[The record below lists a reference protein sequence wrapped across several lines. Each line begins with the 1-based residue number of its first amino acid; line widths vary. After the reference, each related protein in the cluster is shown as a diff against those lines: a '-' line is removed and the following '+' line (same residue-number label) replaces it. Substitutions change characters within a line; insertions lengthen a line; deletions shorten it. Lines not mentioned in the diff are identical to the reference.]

1 MILFRWNID
10 WYDRLAFAFNLQVNF
25 PKIELRIVKTCLRQE
40 MLHLHGP
47 DVIQFKTMTYIAAR
61 KWSTTGI
68 FKLIQ
73 FQISISLT
81 RQIWSAANTPLR
93 KVATLLW
100 NTFTIDVNKR
110 RKSSLVL
117 SVESAAFCEKSSP
130 PLRIAVWFFFLC
142 DCYLYEILGTAYRA
156 TVFRLVSLVFCLF
169 SRTKS
174 SKITENIFEMG
185 IGSAKNLLESI

>member
-1 MILFRWNID
+1 MVPMLFNSKQWHTQQQENGL
-10 WYDRLAFAFNLQVNF
+10 RLESSNWFSFRFHSDSLAKFDQ
-25 PKIELRIVKTCLRQE
+25 Q
-40 MLHLHGP
+40 
-47 DVIQFKTMTYIAAR
+47 
-61 KWSTTGI
+61 
-68 FKLIQ
+68 
-73 FQISISLT
+73 LT
-81 RQIWSAANTPLR
+81 RRWEKLPLF
-93 KVATLLW
+93 LW
-100 NTFTIDVNKR
+100 NPFTFDVNKR

-130 PLRIAVWFFFLC
+130 PLRIAVWLFFLC

-185 IGSAKNLLESI
+185 IGSAKDLLESI

>member
-1 MILFRWNID
+1 
-10 WYDRLAFAFNLQVNF
+10 
-25 PKIELRIVKTCLRQE
+25 

-73 FQISISLT
+73 FQISFSLT
-81 RQIWSAANTPLR
+81 HQIWSAANTPLR

-117 SVESAAFCEKSSP
+117 SMESAAFCEKSSP
-130 PLRIAVWFFFLC
+130 PLRIAVWVFWS
-142 DCYLYEILGTAYRA
+142 DCYLYEILGTAYWA

-169 SRTKS
+169 SQNEK
-174 SKITENIFEMG
+174 F
-185 IGSAKNLLESI
+185 KNHRKHFWDGNRVGKESVRINLRINFRSMKHLLR

>member
-1 MILFRWNID
+1 M
-10 WYDRLAFAFNLQVNF
+10 
-25 PKIELRIVKTCLRQE
+25 KTCFRQE

-73 FQISISLT
+73 FQISFSLT

-100 NTFTIDVNKR
+100 NPFTFDVNKR

-117 SVESAAFCEKSSP
+117 SVVSAAFCEKSSP
-130 PLRIAVWFFFLC
+130 PLRIAVWVFWS
-142 DCYLYEILGTAYRA
+142 DRYLYEILGTAYWA

-174 SKITENIFEMG
+174 SKITENIFE
-185 IGSAKNLLESI
+185 IWIESAKNLLESI

>member
-1 MILFRWNID
+1 M
-10 WYDRLAFAFNLQVNF
+10 
-25 PKIELRIVKTCLRQE
+25 KTCFRQE
-40 MLHLHGP
+40 MRHLHGP
-47 DVIQFKTMTYIAAR
+47 DVIQFKTMKYIAAR

-73 FQISISLT
+73 FQISFSLT

-100 NTFTIDVNKR
+100 NPFTFDVNKR

-117 SVESAAFCEKSSP
+117 SVASAAFCEKSSP
-130 PLRIAVWFFFLC
+130 PLRTPVWVFWS
-142 DCYLYEILGTAYRA
+142 DRYLYEILGNAYWA

-174 SKITENIFEMG
+174 SKITENIFEMW
-185 IGSAKNLLESI
+185 IESAKNLLESI

>member
-1 MILFRWNID
+1 
-10 WYDRLAFAFNLQVNF
+10 
-25 PKIELRIVKTCLRQE
+25 
-40 MLHLHGP
+40 MLHLHDP

-61 KWSTTGI
+61 KWSITGI

-73 FQISISLT
+73 FQISFSLT

-130 PLRIAVWFFFLC
+130 PLRIAVWFFFMWLLSLWNIRNC
-142 DCYLYEILGTAYRA
+142 VPSYCLSIGFTCVLF
-156 TVFRLVSLVFCLF
+156 VFQNEKF
-169 SRTKS
+169 
-174 SKITENIFEMG
+174 
-185 IGSAKNLLESI
+185 KNHRKHFWDGNRVGKEFVRINLRINFRSMKHLLR